1 MFVCPSVCS
10 GNEYDVLLGNKHR
23 AFMGIDTI
31 ADWKRVSSVKYLMRS
46 FQDYPPLRQSGA
58 LMYFADS
65 SLLMAN
71 QKVATTT
78 LW

>member
-1 MFVCPSVCS
+1 
-10 GNEYDVLLGNKHR
+10 
-23 AFMGIDTI
+23 MGIDTI

-46 FQDYPPLRQSGA
+46 FQYYPPLRQSGA

>member
-1 MFVCPSVCS
+1 
-10 GNEYDVLLGNKHR
+10 
-23 AFMGIDTI
+23 MGIDTI